1 MRLVSRLG
9 MTAGLLIQF
18 PLIVAK
24 VVAIALLSTA
34 NAILATWAD

>member
-24 VVAIALLSTA
+24 VVLIALLSTV
-34 NAILATWAD
+34 NGLFEVWMN